1 MGVVG
6 VAAGAAVLAWAVALS
21 VVDLRERR
29 LPNVLTLSGAAVI
42 TAGAAVAGRGAAAL
56 LGGLALAAL
65 YLVVHLAAPSGL
77 GAGYVKLALALG
89 ALTGALGVGA
99 WTLAALGAPLLTALA
114 GVAAVVRGRGSAL
127 PYGRGAAVP
136 HGPAMCAASLAAAAV
151 VLL

>member
-1 MGVVG
+1 MGVVWA
-6 VAAGAAVLAWAVALS
+6 VAGAAVLGWAVALS

-42 TAGAAVAGRGAAAL
+42 TAGAAVAGRGTAAL
-56 LGGLALAAL
+56 LGGLALSAL

-77 GAGYVKLALALG
+77 GAGDVKLALALG
-89 ALTGALGVGA
+89 ALTGALGVGV

-114 GVAAVVRGRGSAL
+114 GVAAVVRGRGSAV
-127 PYGRGAAVP
+127 A

>member
-1 MGVVG
+1 MGVVSA
-6 VAAGAAVLAWAVALS
+6 VAGAVVIAWAAALS

-29 LPNVLTLSGAAVI
+29 LPNVLTLSGAAVT
-42 TAGAAVAGRGAAAL
+42 TAGAPVAGRGVAAL
-56 LGGLALAAL
+56 LGGPALAAL

-77 GAGYVKLALALG
+77 GAGDVKLALALG
-89 ALTGALGVGA
+89 ALTGALGAGV

-114 GVAAVVRGRGSAL
+114 GAVAVLRGRGSAV
-127 PYGRGAAVP
+127 A

>member
-6 VAAGAAVLAWAVALS
+6 IAAGAAVLAWAVALS

-65 YLVVHLAAPSGL
+65 YLVVHLAAPAGL
-77 GAGYVKLALALG
+77 GAGDVKLALALG
-89 ALTGALGVGA
+89 ALTGALGMGV

-114 GVAAVVRGRGSAL
+114 GVAAVARGRGSAV
-127 PYGRGAAVP
+127 A

-151 VLL
+151 VLR

>member
-1 MGVVG
+1 MGVVSA
-6 VAAGAAVLAWAVALS
+6 VAGAVVLAWAVALS

-77 GAGYVKLALALG
+77 GAGDVKLALALG
-89 ALTGALGVGA
+89 ALTGALGAGV
-99 WTLAALGAPLLTALA
+99 WILAALGAPLLTALA
-114 GVAAVVRGRGSAL
+114 GAVAVVRGRSSAV
-127 PYGRGAAVP
+127 A
-136 HGPAMCAASLAAAAV
+136 HGPAMCTASLAAAAV